1 MFRLR
6 GLGFK
11 RLRDKT
17 EGDQIVQV
25 IVETPKKLTQRQ
37 EELFREMAGLEET
50 YVSPQR
56 KGFMDRWKDYF
67 SDSK

>member
-1 MFRLR
+1 M
-6 GLGFK
+6 
-11 RLRDKT
+11 
-17 EGDQIVQV
+17 QV

-37 EELFREMAGLEET
+37 EELFREMAELEET

-67 SDSK
+67 SDSKEK